1 MILGGDMT
9 DGSRHDENPLIGRW
23 QRVTELPPP
32 AAAEAATFG
41 QDPSLFPELIEFSG
55 SRYHASKAPDQNF
68 IVWDVGNYRLEGDQ
82 LSITLANDAFASYPV
97 EFAGDEFTVVDAT
110 GHRTTYRRVR

>member
-1 MILGGDMT
+1 MNRSG
-9 DGSRHDENPLIGRW
+9 HEENPLVGRW
-23 QRVTELPPP
+23 QRVTKLPPP
-32 AAAEAATFG
+32 ATAEAATFG

-55 SRYHASKAPDQNF
+55 TRYQASKAPDQNF

-82 LSITLANDAFASYPV
+82 LSITLANDAFASYPI
-97 EFAGDEFTVVDAT
+97 EFAENQFTVVDVT